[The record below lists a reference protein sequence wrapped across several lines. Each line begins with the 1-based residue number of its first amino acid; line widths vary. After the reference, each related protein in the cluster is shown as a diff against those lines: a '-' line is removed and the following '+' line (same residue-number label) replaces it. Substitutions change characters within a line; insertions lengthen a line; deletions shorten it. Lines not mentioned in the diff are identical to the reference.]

1 MQKNSEVAVRW
12 EQFCKEHKD
21 FDSTWARSIL
31 HNLSEFLPYV
41 FSAVPDGLKQLYV
54 KSGVRFPPDF
64 DWKEQWYSASDD
76 LPATTL
82 RELPIFK
89 LALAFRAYAYYGL
102 LLDDGI
108 DGPGAV
114 LGEWLSYP
122 CEASSYADHPYLSF
136 CRQWIDRETDDTISA
151 AVGRWK
157 LDHKT
162 HGGLTPEELA
172 ALARVSRKS
181 VMNLIA
187 PGKNGALEKD
197 ADGRITVDSATR
209 WLLARPEFRPSVW
222 QQQDGTLTNL
232 KWENSVS
239 VQPLFVPVAG
249 DGSWFSPVDRHQRDG
264 QYYVG
269 NSDDERKFDDYWTA
283 LDFLARA
290 GSPRWR
296 YTDAMGRWRI
306 KTGKGWE
313 RKSRQEVED
322 LLPGPADIRV
332 KEISDGGQH
341 DTHETI
347 KSCSRSRGSKNAKAQ

>member
-1 MQKNSEVAVRW
+1 MQKNSEVAIRW
-12 EQFCKEHKD
+12 EQFWKEHKD
-21 FDSTWARSIL
+21 FDSPWARSIL

-54 KSGVRFPPDF
+54 KSGVRFPSDF
-64 DWKEQWYSASDD
+64 DWKRQWYSASDD

-89 LALAFRAYAYYGL
+89 LALSFRAYAYYGL
-102 LLDDGI
+102 LLDEDAFGI
-108 DGPGAV
+108 SQ
-114 LGEWLSYP
+114 LLSD
-122 CEASSYADHPYLSF
+122 STYLTVY
-136 CRQWIDRETDDTISA
+136 RQWGADREMDDAISGA
-151 AVGRWK
+151 EGRWK

-162 HGGLTPEELA
+162 YGGLTPEELA

-187 PGKNGALEKD
+187 PGKNAALQKD

-209 WLLARPEFRPSVW
+209 WLLARPDFRSSVW
-222 QQQDGTLTNL
+222 QQQEGTLTDL
-232 KWENSVS
+232 KWKISADIH
-239 VQPLFVPVAG
+239 PLFVPVAG

-264 QYYVG
+264 QFYVG
-269 NSDDERKFDDYWTA
+269 NCDDERKFDDYWTA

-306 KTGKGWE
+306 KMGRGWE
-313 RKSRQEVED
+313 RKTRQEVED
-322 LLPGPADIRV
+322 LLAGPADIRA
-332 KEISDGGQH
+332 KEISDG
-341 DTHETI
+341 
-347 KSCSRSRGSKNAKAQ
+347 RAA